1 MRPVTVPALCHC
13 SVKLSLKLFCA
24 EKVLSKMAGLFFVI
38 SITLDQPLP
47 SPANTVSECC
57 LTMLFTSQVVLSSE
71 GFPGES
77 VIKKPPANSGDTSS
91 IPGLGRSPGEGNGNP
106 FQNSCLGNPMDRR
119 AWWAVVHGVTQSDMT
134 KSLTHTDT

>member
-91 IPGLGRSPGEGNGNP
+91 IPGLGRSPGEENGNP
-106 FQNSCLGNPMDRR
+106 LQYSCLDNPHGQRGL
-119 AWWAVVHGVTQSDMT
+119 VSYIVHGVARVGQSN
-134 KSLTHTDT
+134 